1 MLGVCLEEAI
11 RVRVWGQCN
20 RFLLLMDGWQFMG
33 VSIRKS
39 VADELN
45 GKVELD
51 VWVARAET

>member
-20 RFLLLMDGWQFMG
+20 RFLLMDGWQFMG
-33 VSIRKS
+33 VCIRKS